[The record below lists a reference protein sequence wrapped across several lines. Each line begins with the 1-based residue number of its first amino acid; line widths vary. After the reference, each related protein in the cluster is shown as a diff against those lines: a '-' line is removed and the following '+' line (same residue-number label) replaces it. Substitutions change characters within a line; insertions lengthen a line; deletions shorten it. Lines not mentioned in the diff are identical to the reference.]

1 MLMGKVA
8 YDLQRDGELMHF
20 SSEKE
25 ACEFLGVTKGAVSTA
40 YCQGIKCNGWIP
52 IKIGHQHCCS
62 KDRLYQLWIGMKMR
76 CYNPSNASYKNYG
89 GRGIQVC
96 DEWKDNYENFRLWA
110 MSSGYNANAKR
121 GQCTIERI
129 NLNDNYCP
137 ENCTWKTMKEQN
149 NNKRSNRLITFN
161 EETHNLSEWADIL
174 GIKYGTLL
182 DRLNKLHWSIED
194 AFTRK

>member
-1 MLMGKVA
+1 
-8 YDLQRDGELMHF
+8 
-20 SSEKE
+20 
-25 ACEFLGVTKGAVSTA
+25 
-40 YCQGIKCNGWIP
+40 
-52 IKIGHQHCCS
+52 
-62 KDRLYQLWIGMKMR
+62 
-76 CYNPSNASYKNYG
+76 
-89 GRGIQVC
+89 
-96 DEWKDNYENFRLWA
+96 

>member
-1 MLMGKVA
+1 MGKVA
-8 YDLQRDGELMHF
+8 YDLEKDGQTMHF

-40 YCQGIKCNGWIP
+40 YCQGTKCNGWIP

-76 CYNPSNASYKNYG
+76 CYNPSNDSYKNYG

-96 DEWKDNYENFRLWA
+96 DEWKDDYESFKEWA
-110 MSSGYNANAKR
+110 MSSGYDVGAER

-161 EETHNLSEWADIL
+161 GETHNLSEWADIL
-174 GIKYGTLL
+174 GIKYGMLL
-182 DRLNKLHWSIED
+182 DRLNKLHWSVED
-194 AFTRK
+194 AFTKK